1 MKITQV
7 KDAAEVWPHFYEF
20 CIKSKPYD
28 FCSIK
33 SKSLRDNKIKDIF
46 NEFFSYRVYKA
57 QENDTIVGFCFI
69 KEEEYC
75 LDVAF
80 IFGIWR
86 SVRSSKLILATHKIF
101 NKALQDCNKNY
112 LKSEIRRTFKV
123 RPYKK
128 WIEKYDK
135 TAIIF
140 NNDNNTVVWCNKDIM
155 TVKFKVVGSNKTTEH
170 LMGKELFLGKTQRI
184 PNGLMREFNDGEK
197 TYLLEEKGVDF
208 MSESVLLHGLLSDKE
223 SYVANISLQF
233 IPHK

>member
-7 KDAAEVWPHFYEF
+7 KESAEVWPHFYEF

-33 SKSLRDNKIKDIF
+33 SKSIRDNKIKDIF
-46 NEFFSYRVYKA
+46 TEFCSYRVYKA
-57 QENDTIVGFCFI
+57 QEGNTLIGFCFI
-69 KEEEYC
+69 KEEEKC

-86 SVRSSKLILATHKIF
+86 SVRSSKLIQATHEIF

-123 RPYKK
+123 KPYKK

-135 TAIIF
+135 SAIIF
-140 NNDNNTVVWCNKDIM
+140 NDDNNTVVWCNKNIM
-155 TVKFKVVGSNKTTEH
+155 TVKFKVVGANKTTEH
-170 LMGKELFLGKTQRI
+170 LMGKELLLCTTQI
-184 PNGLMREFNDGEK
+184 HPHGLMREFNDGEK
-197 TYLLEEKGVDF
+197 TYFLDEKGVDF
-208 MSESVLLHGLLSDKE
+208 MSEAVLLNGLLSDNE
-223 SYVANISLQF
+223 NNVGNISLQF
-233 IPHK
+233 IPNE